1 MSEQNRRTII
11 NEYNRA
17 KYKLRSQNGTNKQII
32 PDNLKKRPGRK
43 VKNFDNNFIE
53 FIKIESILFNK
64 TNDKLDDI
72 NLDDVIIE
80 NSLK

>member
-1 MSEQNRRTII
+1 MSETNTRTII

-43 VKNFDNNFIE
+43 VKNFDSNFIE
-53 FIKIESILFNK
+53 FIKIETIKFNT
-64 TNDKLDDI
+64 TNDNTDDI
-72 NLDDVIIE
+72 TPDNDIIE
-80 NSLK
+80 NS

>member
-1 MSEQNRRTII
+1 MSEQNARTII

-43 VKNFDNNFIE
+43 VKNFDSTFLNYIDTE
-53 FIKIESILFNK
+53 TIKFNT
-64 TNDKLDDI
+64 TNDKPDDI
-72 NLDDVIIE
+72 TLDDVIINE
-80 NSLK
+80 NS

>member
-1 MSEQNRRTII
+1 MSEQNARTII

-43 VKNFDNNFIE
+43 VKNFDSNFIE
-53 FIKIESILFNK
+53 FIKIETIKFNT
-64 TNDKLDDI
+64 TNDNTDDITLDD
-72 NLDDVIIE
+72 DIIE
-80 NSLK
+80 NS